1 MQTQGN
7 LVICWYRKGCAP
19 RVCFVDDGVVQPVRD
34 SYYYAAVTDFLK
46 AQEDTIFGEL
56 ARAHTFDL
64 EQQQRHAWLFQI
76 KTLKKQLSKHLQGYL
91 FFEFS
96 IPRMGKRVD
105 VLLLYKGI
113 IFVIEFKVGSK
124 NFERYAIDQVH
135 DYALDLKN
143 FHLGSHT
150 LHIVPILLATH
161 APSTITW
168 QKVVWAKD
176 GVATP
181 MLSNADD
188 LSALLQSFDTFGE
201 INVREWCESRYQP
214 TPTIIEAAQAL
225 YRDHDVSEISRSH
238 ADAVSLD
245 VTARCI
251 GEIIETSKR
260 DKRKSICF
268 ITGVPGAGK
277 TLAGLNIATIRAECH
292 KDEHAVF
299 LSGNHPLVV
308 VLQEALARDRS
319 RRKRL
324 KINNT
329 RQAAKQFIQL
339 IHHFRDEYIKDT
351 NAPFEKVVVFDEAQR
366 AWTKEQVEFFMKRRG
381 KDFNQSEPEFL
392 ISVMDRHPDWCTIIC
407 LIGGGQEIKPVETG
421 ILEWLIALKRNFP
434 NWDVH
439 ASNVL
444 KDKYY
449 TIDKEAKKML
459 QGSNIKK
466 HQGLHL
472 AIPMRS
478 FRAEQLNT
486 FVSEVLEG
494 EAHSARAVLE
504 KFIDHYPIVLTR
516 ELNCARAWL
525 RKQARG
531 SERFGLVASSE
542 GNRLRAEGLDVKEG
556 IGSRNWAVHWYLN
569 GKGDVRSSYYL
580 EGVAT
585 QFESQGLELDW
596 VGMCWEADLRRVCG
610 EWQFRGF
617 RGTKWQRFGQRPRQL
632 CLLNS
637 YRVLLTRAR
646 QGFVIFVPRGNCLD
660 ATRAPEF
667 YDGTYEYLRE
677 CGVPPL
683 NS

>member
-1 MQTQGN
+1 M
-7 LVICWYRKGCAP
+7 
-19 RVCFVDDGVVQPVRD
+19 RD
-34 SYYYAAVTDFLK
+34 SYYCATVSDFLK
-46 AQEDTIFGEL
+46 DEENEILGKLT
-56 ARAHTFDL
+56 RAYHHPL
-64 EQQQRHAWLFQI
+64 KHQQRNAWLFQI
-76 KTLKKQLSKHLQGYL
+76 KILKKQLSEHLQGHL
-91 FFEFS
+91 FFEFP
-96 IPRMGKRVD
+96 IPRMGKRAD
-105 VLLLYKGI
+105 ILLLYKGI

-124 NFERYAIDQVH
+124 SFNRYAIDQVH

-161 APSTITW
+161 APSVIAQ
-168 QKVVWAKD
+168 QKIVWAED
-176 GVATP
+176 GIATP

-188 LSALLQSFDTFGE
+188 LGVLLQSFNTFGE

-238 ADAVSLD
+238 AGDANLD
-245 VTARCI
+245 ATAQCI
-251 GEIIETSKR
+251 GEIIEISKR
-260 DKRKSICF
+260 EKRKSICF

-277 TLAGLNIATIRAECH
+277 TLAGLNIATIRAERH
-292 KDEHAVF
+292 EDEHAVF

-308 VLQEALARDRS
+308 VLQEALARDRAK
-319 RRKRL
+319 RKHL

-351 NAPFEKVVVFDEAQR
+351 KAPFEKVVVFDEAQR
-366 AWTKEQVEFFMKRRG
+366 AWTKEQVESFMKRRG
-381 KDFNQSEPEFL
+381 KDFNKSEPEFL
-392 ISVMDRHPDWCTIIC
+392 ISVMDRHSDWCVIIC
-407 LIGGGQEIKPVETG
+407 LIGGGQEIKTAETG
-421 ILEWLIALKRNFP
+421 LLEWLAALKKNFS

-439 ASNVL
+439 ASDML
-444 KDKYY
+444 KDRHY
-449 TIDKEAKKML
+449 TIDEEATKML
-459 QGSNIKK
+459 QDPKIKK

-472 AIPMRS
+472 SIPMRS

-494 EAHSARAVLE
+494 DAHSARAVLE
-504 KFIDHYPIVLTR
+504 KFTDRYPIALTR

-542 GNRLRAEGLDVKEG
+542 GNRLRAEGLYVKEG
-556 IGSRNWAVHWYLN
+556 INSKDWSVHWYLN
-569 GKGDVRSSYYL
+569 GKDDVRSSYYL

-596 VGMCWEADLRRVCG
+596 VGMCWEADLRRVCK
-610 EWQFRGF
+610 EWQFHGF
-617 RGTKWQRFGQRPRQL
+617 RGTKWQRFGQPSRQL

-646 QGFVIFVPRGNCLD
+646 QGFVIFVPRGNCSD

-677 CGVPPL
+677 CGVPSL
-683 NS
+683 DS

>member
-1 MQTQGN
+1 M
-7 LVICWYRKGCAP
+7 
-19 RVCFVDDGVVQPVRD
+19 RD
-34 SYYYAAVTDFLK
+34 SYYCATVSDFLK
-46 AQEDTIFGEL
+46 AQENAILGKLT
-56 ARAHTFDL
+56 RAYHHPL
-64 EQQQRHAWLFQI
+64 KHQQRNAWLSQI
-76 KTLKKQLSKHLQGYL
+76 AILKNQLSEHPQGYL

-96 IPRMGKRVD
+96 IPRMGKRAD

-113 IFVIEFKVGSK
+113 VFIIEFKVGSK
-124 NFERYAIDQVH
+124 SFNRYAIDQAH

-161 APSTITW
+161 APSTMVQ
-168 QKVVWAKD
+168 QKIVWAED

-188 LSALLQSFDTFGE
+188 LGTLLQSFDTLGE

-225 YRDHDVSEISRSH
+225 YRDHDVSEISRSY
-238 ADAVSLD
+238 ADNISLD
-245 VTARCI
+245 ATAQCI
-251 GEIIETSKR
+251 SEIIETSKR
-260 DKRKSICF
+260 DSRKSICF

-277 TLAGLNIATIRAECH
+277 TLAGLNIATIRAERY

-308 VLQEALARDRS
+308 VLQEALARDRAK
-319 RRKRL
+319 RKSL

-351 NAPFEKVVVFDEAQR
+351 GAPFEKVVVFDEAQR
-366 AWTKEQVEFFMKRRG
+366 AWTKEQVESFMKKRG
-381 KDFNQSEPEFL
+381 KDFSQSEPEFL
-392 ISVMDRHPDWCTIIC
+392 ISVMDRHSDWCVIIC
-407 LIGGGQEIKPVETG
+407 LIGGGQEIKTVETG
-421 ILEWLIALKRNFP
+421 LLEWLMALKRNFS

-439 ASNVL
+439 ASDML
-444 KDKYY
+444 KDRYY
-449 TIDKEAKKML
+449 TIDKEAKEIL
-459 QGSNIKK
+459 QTPNIKK
-466 HQGLHL
+466 HPDLHL
-472 AIPMRS
+472 SIPMRS

-486 FVSEVLEG
+486 FVSEILEG
-494 EAHSARAVLE
+494 EAHSARIILE
-504 KFIDHYPIVLTR
+504 KFINCYPIVITR

-542 GNRLRAEGLDVKEG
+542 GNRLRAEGLYVKEG
-556 IGSRNWAVHWYLN
+556 INSKDWPVHWYLN
-569 GKGDVRSSYYL
+569 GKNDVRSSYYL

-596 VGMCWEADLRRVCG
+596 VGVCWEADLRRVCN
-610 EWQFRGF
+610 EWQFHGF
-617 RGTKWQRFGQRPRQL
+617 RGTKWQGFGQRSRQL

-646 QGFVIFVPRGNCLD
+646 QGFVIFVPRGNRLD

-677 CGVPPL
+677 CGVSPL
-683 NS
+683 DS

>member
-1 MQTQGN
+1 M
-7 LVICWYRKGCAP
+7 
-19 RVCFVDDGVVQPVRD
+19 RD
-34 SYYYAAVTDFLK
+34 SYYSATVSDFLK
-46 AQEDTIFGEL
+46 TQENEILGKLT
-56 ARAHTFDL
+56 RAYHHSL
-64 EQQQRHAWLFQI
+64 KHQQRNAWLFQI
-76 KTLKKQLSKHLQGYL
+76 KILKKQLSEHLQGYL

-96 IPRMGKRVD
+96 IPRMGKRAD

-113 IFVIEFKVGSK
+113 VFVIEFKVGSK
-124 NFERYAIDQVH
+124 SFNRYAIDQVH

-143 FHLGSHT
+143 FHLESHA
-150 LHIVPILLATH
+150 LHIVPILLATRT
-161 APSTITW
+161 PSTMAQ
-168 QKVVWAKD
+168 QKIVWAED

-188 LSALLQSFDTFGE
+188 LGTLLQSFDTLGE
-201 INVREWCESRYQP
+201 INVREWCKSRYQP

-238 ADAVSLD
+238 AGDTSLD
-245 VTARCI
+245 ATAQCI

-260 DKRKSICF
+260 EKRKSICF

-277 TLAGLNIATIRAECH
+277 TLVGLNIATIRAERH
-292 KDEHAVF
+292 EDEHAIF
-299 LSGNHPLVV
+299 LSGNYPLVM
-308 VLQEALARDRS
+308 VLQEALARDRAK
-319 RRKRL
+319 RKRL

-339 IHHFRDEYIKDT
+339 IHHFRDEYIRDT

-366 AWTKEQVEFFMKRRG
+366 AWTKEQVESFMKRRG
-381 KDFNQSEPEFL
+381 KDFNKSEPEFL
-392 ISVMDRHPDWCTIIC
+392 ISVMDRHSDWCVIIC
-407 LIGGGQEIKPVETG
+407 LIGGGQEIKTAETG
-421 ILEWLIALKRNFP
+421 LLEWLESLKKNFP

-439 ASNVL
+439 ASDML
-444 KDKYY
+444 KDRHY
-449 TIDKEAKKML
+449 TIDEEATKML
-459 QGSNIKK
+459 QEPKIKK

-472 AIPMRS
+472 SIPMRS

-494 EAHSARAVLE
+494 DAHSARGVLK
-504 KFIDHYPIVLTR
+504 KFTDRYPIVLTR

-525 RKQARG
+525 RKQSRG

-542 GNRLRAEGLDVKEG
+542 GNRLRAEGLYVKEG
-556 IGSRNWAVHWYLN
+556 INSKDWAVHWYLN
-569 GKGDVRSSYYL
+569 GKDDVRSSYYL

-596 VGMCWEADLRRVCG
+596 VGMCWEADLRRVCN

-617 RGTKWQRFGQRPRQL
+617 RGTKWQEFGQRSRQL

-646 QGFVIFVPRGNCLD
+646 QGFVIFVPRGNRSD
-660 ATRAPEF
+660 TTRAPEF

-677 CGVPPL
+677 CGVPSL
-683 NS
+683 DL